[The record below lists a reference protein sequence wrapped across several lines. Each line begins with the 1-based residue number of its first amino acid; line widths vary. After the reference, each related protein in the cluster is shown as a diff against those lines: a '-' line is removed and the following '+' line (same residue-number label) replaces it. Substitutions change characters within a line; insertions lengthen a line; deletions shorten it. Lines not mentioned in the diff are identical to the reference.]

1 MSYDDRAIVTGDEK
15 EDTVA
20 LKPVSA
26 GAEGQGGKPMDPH
39 AEAARDTAQST
50 APAVRHL
57 RVDGAKHPP
66 GGLSQNLMWLIFS
79 RIGVPLLMLAG
90 AVLLL
95 QKARLWFRPPLEMP
109 QIIQDIRSD
118 GAARWRAVAQIGA
131 IMADGRY
138 PEVRSDRELAMA
150 MSDAFREELQRPLL
164 SVSDLSV
171 VSRKYLCFL
180 LWQMDDESVI
190 LALCEG
196 ATWWGISM
204 PQPGSPVRCAALE
217 GLCEMARRLGPEVLR
232 QSPAVLPALRQ
243 AARDPIDPV
252 RANAALALGLHG
264 GPSGCETLEGLLNDP
279 SRNVR
284 YSAAIGLST
293 AGSDKGVLTLKEF
306 FECEEVERLVATG
319 NTESIVAGRTCRL
332 LLLSLESIEV
342 LMNTQPEAQV
352 ESLRPAINRFCQSQ
366 LPPHVKEV
374 AFRVRRK
381 MQERTGE

>member
-217 GLCEMARRLGPEVLR
+217 GLCEMASGLARR
-232 QSPAVLPALRQ
+232 S
-243 AARDPIDPV
+243 
-252 RANAALALGLHG
+252 
-264 GPSGCETLEGLLNDP
+264 SG
-279 SRNVR
+279 
-284 YSAAIGLST
+284 
-293 AGSDKGVLTLKEF
+293 
-306 FECEEVERLVATG
+306 
-319 NTESIVAGRTCRL
+319 
-332 LLLSLESIEV
+332 
-342 LMNTQPEAQV
+342 
-352 ESLRPAINRFCQSQ
+352 
-366 LPPHVKEV
+366 
-374 AFRVRRK
+374 RVRRSCLHCVK
-381 MQERTGE
+381 RPGIRLIRSGRMRHSPWDCTAVLADVKHWKGSSMIPHGMFVTAQPLG